1 MADSN
6 ASQQFIVQG
15 DPVQSGQLTEHL
27 QREPGVKRVA
37 QIAPDVVILSMTK
50 TQADRLKSAFATLVV
65 EPDSAL
71 KPFDA
76 D

>member
-6 ASQQFIVQG
+6 TSQQFIVQG
-15 DPVQSGQLTEHL
+15 DPVRSGQLNEHL
-27 QREPGVKRVA
+27 RGEAGVTRIA
-37 QIAPDVVILSMTK
+37 QVAPDVVILAMTK
-50 TQADRLKSAFATLVV
+50 TQADRLKSTFATLVV
-65 EPDSAL
+65 EPNSAL

>member
-6 ASQQFIVQG
+6 TSQQFIVQG
-15 DPVQSGQLTEHL
+15 DPVRSGQLNEHL
-27 QREPGVKRVA
+27 RLETGVTRIA
-37 QIAPDVVILSMTK
+37 QVAPDVVILSMTK
-50 TQADRLKSAFATLVV
+50 TQADRLKSTFATLVV
-65 EPDSAL
+65 EPNSAL